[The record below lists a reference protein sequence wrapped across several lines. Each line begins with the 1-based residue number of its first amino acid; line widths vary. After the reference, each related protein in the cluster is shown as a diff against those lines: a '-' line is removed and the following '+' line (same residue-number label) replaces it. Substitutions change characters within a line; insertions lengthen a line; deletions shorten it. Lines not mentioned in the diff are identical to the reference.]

1 VRVVGLVVGIVIV
14 LGTLGSVFTTLV
26 VPRVTSSRLL
36 RAIAKGLAKTVRPTL
51 VRLGDYAAQDRLMGL
66 VGPLAMVLLFLAW
79 LVLLTAGY
87 GLLAW
92 AIDDT
97 SLLHSLAVA
106 ASSITTLG
114 VVTLHQDGPEG
125 IEFVAAATGLLVV
138 ALEIAYLPT
147 LYAAFSARE
156 TEVTLLATRAGVPA
170 WGPELLS
177 RHHRFGTMA
186 ELPDLYRT
194 WERWSA
200 AVAESHTNYP
210 ALLWLRSPVPWRS
223 WLTGLTAML
232 DAAAM
237 QDAISPGAAPRQA
250 RICLQAG
257 TNCLRA
263 IAGALHIEFDP
274 DPLPTDGIR
283 LTYDEF
289 RQGIDR
295 LQRAEFPFE
304 RTPEDAWRHFV
315 GWRVNY
321 EAIVDA
327 LTRLVMPPPAPW
339 FAERPAL
346 GELQFPRVLDRTPDD
361 PDAARPRT

>member
-1 VRVVGLVVGIVIV
+1 MRVVGLVLGLVIVI
-14 LGTLGSVFTTLV
+14 GTLGSVFTTLV
-26 VPRVTSSRLL
+26 VPRVASSRLL
-36 RAIAKGLAKTVRPTL
+36 RAIAKGLGRSVRPVL

-66 VGPLAMVLLFLAW
+66 VGPLAMMLLFVAW
-79 LVLLTAGY
+79 LALLTLGY

-92 AIDDT
+92 WLGGA
-97 SLLHSLAVA
+97 SFLHSLAVS

-114 VVTLHQDGPEG
+114 VVALHKDGPEG

-147 LYAAFSARE
+147 IYAAFSARE

-170 WGPELLS
+170 WGPELLA

-210 ALLWLRSPVPWRS
+210 ALLWLRSPMPWRS
-223 WLTGLTAML
+223 WLTALTAMM
-232 DAAAM
+232 DAAAL
-237 QDAISPGAAPRQA
+237 QDAVSPGAAPRQA
-250 RICLQAG
+250 RICLQSG

-263 IAGALHIEFDP
+263 IARALRIDYNP

-289 RQGIDR
+289 LQGVDR

-304 RTPEDAWRHFV
+304 RTPEEAWRHFA

-327 LTRLVMPPPAPW
+327 LTKVIMPPPAPW
-339 FAERPAL
+339 FSERPAL
-346 GELQFPRVLDRTPDD
+346 GELAFPRILDRTPDD
-361 PDAARPRT
+361 PEATRPRT

>member
-1 VRVVGLVVGIVIV
+1 MRTVGLVLGLVIV

-26 VPRVTSSRLL
+26 VPRMTSSRLL
-36 RAIAKGLAKTVRPTL
+36 RAIAKVLGKSARPVVRQLTE
-51 VRLGDYAAQDRLMGL
+51 YSAQDRLMGL
-66 VGPLAMVLLFLAW
+66 IGPLAMMLLFLVW
-79 LVLLTAGY
+79 LALLTLGY

-92 AIDDT
+92 WVGGAT
-97 SLLHSLAVA
+97 FLHSLAVS

-114 VVTLHQDGPEG
+114 VLALRREAAEG
-125 IEFVAAATGLLVV
+125 VEFVAAATGLLVV

-147 LYAAFSARE
+147 LYSAFSTRE
-156 TEVTLLATRAGVPA
+156 TEVTLLASRAGIPA

-194 WERWSA
+194 WERWA
-200 AVAESHTNYP
+200 AGVAETHTNYP

-223 WLTGLTAML
+223 WLTALVAMM
-232 DAAAM
+232 DAAALH
-237 QDAISPGAAPRQA
+237 DAVSPGAAPRQG

-257 TNCLRA
+257 TGCLRA
-263 IAGALHIEFDP
+263 IAGALHIDFDP
-274 DPLPTDGIR
+274 DPLPTNGIR
-283 LTYDEF
+283 LTYEEF
-289 RQGIDR
+289 LQGIDR
-295 LQRAEFPFE
+295 LERAEFPFE

-321 EAIVDA
+321 EAIADV
-327 LTRLVMPPPAPW
+327 LTTLVMPPPAPW
-339 FAERPAL
+339 FPVRPAL

-361 PDAARPRT
+361 PEATRPRT